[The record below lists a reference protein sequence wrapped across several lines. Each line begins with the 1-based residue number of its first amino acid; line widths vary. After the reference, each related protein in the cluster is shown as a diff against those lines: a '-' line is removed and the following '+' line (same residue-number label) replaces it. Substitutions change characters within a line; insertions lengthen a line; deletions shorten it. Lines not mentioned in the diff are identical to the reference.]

1 MKLRNWLLLHVKQ
14 YNNCWGRTCVIR
26 KCIYTYIL
34 LVDDLPSTNNF
45 WKTNEQTKVI
55 QEVVSPE
62 LSKLNHAVMNKN
74 QGNQMQFSLKK
85 WLEKKENEFIIYHR
99 LIGTNQWIV
108 LENGVIDLS
117 IPSGIFHLFQNF
129 YHATEKKQLR

>member
-1 MKLRNWLLLHVKQ
+1 MKQ
-14 YNNCWGRTCVIR
+14 YKNCWGRTCVIR

-117 IPSGIFHLFQNF
+117 IP
-129 YHATEKKQLR
+129 